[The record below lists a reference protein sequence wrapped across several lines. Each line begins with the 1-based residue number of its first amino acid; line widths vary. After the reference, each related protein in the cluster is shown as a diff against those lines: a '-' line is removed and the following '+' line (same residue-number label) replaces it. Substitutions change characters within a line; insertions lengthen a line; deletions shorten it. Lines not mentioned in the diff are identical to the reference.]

1 MFTYKPFR
9 MNTSKKCPQVFI
21 LKVLEESLSSL
32 ESALMKKREGE
43 GEGGK
48 RGVISNDLLP

>member
-43 GEGGK
+43 GGK